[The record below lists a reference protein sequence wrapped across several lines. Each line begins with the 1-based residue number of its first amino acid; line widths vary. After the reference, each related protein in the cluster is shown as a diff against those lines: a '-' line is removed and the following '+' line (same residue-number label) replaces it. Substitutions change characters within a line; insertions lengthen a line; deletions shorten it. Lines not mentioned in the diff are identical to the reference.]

1 MRSFNV
7 KSERLL
13 KEVVLEIVE
22 QVVKYETRKGG
33 LLWLR

>member
-13 KEVVLEIVE
+13 REVVLEIVE
-22 QVVKYETRKGG
+22 QVVKYEKTKGG